1 MYEGEDANTK
11 MMHLIHSDTM
21 TVVVALVVMIIVGLV
36 FRSLC
41 LRCSAGRTRRTNQ
54 TKGLKTKLKD

>member
-1 MYEGEDANTK
+1 MYEGEDASTK

-41 LRCSAGRTRRTNQ
+41 LRCTTR
-54 TKGLKTKLKD
+54 TKLKD